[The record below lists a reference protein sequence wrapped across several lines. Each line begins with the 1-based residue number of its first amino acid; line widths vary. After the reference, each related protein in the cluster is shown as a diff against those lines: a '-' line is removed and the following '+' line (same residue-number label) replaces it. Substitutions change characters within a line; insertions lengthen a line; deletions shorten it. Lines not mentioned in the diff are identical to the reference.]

1 MNNNDTFNCLVAIL
15 FTRSLFMDTRIGF
28 HVSISGGISN
38 SVDNALKIGCNAFQI
53 FSRSPRGWAAKRL
66 LGKDIENFRT
76 KLNDSKIDTESV
88 FVHMPYLPNLSSP
101 SSRLHKKSTDTLI
114 EELRRSSILGIP
126 YVILH
131 LGSHGG
137 KGTDNGIDQ
146 LVKACNIALKNY
158 YRSSSSSSVAIVAKN
173 NNKSEGGSTKQEN
186 KSVTIILE
194 NSAGEK
200 NSIGS
205 KFDELGLILD
215 KLRSSYSSSSGS
227 HSTSSNKVSSFGVCL
242 DTCHAFAAGYD
253 LRTENTVNETLDKFS
268 MEVGLK
274 NLKVIHLNDS
284 KDKLNSNRDRHEHI
298 GLGKIGKEGFRALLN
313 HKSVKKLPIIMETPI
328 DSKRDNSDNLKV
340 VLDLLDDNRKE
351 RRRKK

>member
-1 MNNNDTFNCLVAIL
+1 
-15 FTRSLFMDTRIGF
+15 MDTKIGF

-53 FSRSPRGWAAKRL
+53 FSRSPRGWAAKPL
-66 LGKDIENFRT
+66 LRKDIENFRT
-76 KLNDSKIDTESV
+76 KLNDTKIDPESV

-101 SSRLHKKSTDTLI
+101 SSRLHKKSTNTLI

-146 LVKACNIALKNY
+146 LVKACNIAFKNY
-158 YRSSSSSSVAIVAKN
+158 YRSSSSALGTIVAKN
-173 NNKSEGGSTKQEN
+173 NKKKSKGSSTKQN

-205 KFDELGLILD
+205 KFNELGLILD
-215 KLRSSYSSSSGS
+215 KLRSSSSSSS
-227 HSTSSNKVSSFGVCL
+227 HSSSGGSYRSS
-242 DTCHAFAAGYD
+242 
-253 LRTENTVNETLDKFS
+253 
-268 MEVGLK
+268 
-274 NLKVIHLNDS
+274 
-284 KDKLNSNRDRHEHI
+284 
-298 GLGKIGKEGFRALLN
+298 
-313 HKSVKKLPIIMETPI
+313 
-328 DSKRDNSDNLKV
+328 
-340 VLDLLDDNRKE
+340 
-351 RRRKK
+351 

>member
-1 MNNNDTFNCLVAIL
+1 
-15 FTRSLFMDTRIGF
+15 MDYRVGF

-53 FSRSPRGWAAKRL
+53 FSRSPRGWSAKHL
-66 LGKDIENFRT
+66 KEEDVQNFRI
-76 KLNDSKIDTESV
+76 KLNDSKIDRDSI

-101 SSRLHKKSTDTLI
+101 NSTLHKKSTNMLV
-114 EELRRSSILGIP
+114 EELRRATLLGIP

-131 LGSHGG
+131 LGSHSG

-146 LVKACNIALKNY
+146 LVKACNIAFKKYDRLSLQSALGITESKDN
-158 YRSSSSSSVAIVAKN
+158 KK
-173 NNKSEGGSTKQEN
+173 KSEGSSAKQQN